1 MNWCYSCD
9 NCFQISCNVDIFIL
23 SDLKVFHTERITN
36 LHTSDINL
44 DLVNQICRKCFV
56 CNLFQLILQNTGHN
70 LLFIFQNDLSSGM
83 NHLIAYQCLE
93 INLFYCMCK
102 WIIINFLDQRIIGFT
117 IQFQHY
123 LASFIVVFQQNF
135 NFFLSKLKGNGT
147 FNFSAEQVTCYKSFS
162 S

>member
-1 MNWCYSCD
+1 
-9 NCFQISCNVDIFIL
+9 
-23 SDLKVFHTERITN
+23 
-36 LHTSDINL
+36 
-44 DLVNQICRKCFV
+44 
-56 CNLFQLILQNTGHN
+56 
-70 LLFIFQNDLSSGM
+70 M

-93 INLFYCMCK
+93 INFLYCMCK

-123 LASFIVVFQQNF
+123 LASFIVVLQQNF